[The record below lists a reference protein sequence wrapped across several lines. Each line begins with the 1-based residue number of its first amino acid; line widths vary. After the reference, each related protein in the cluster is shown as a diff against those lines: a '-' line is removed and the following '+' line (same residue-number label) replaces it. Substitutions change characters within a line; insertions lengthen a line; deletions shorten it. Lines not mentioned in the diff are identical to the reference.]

1 MSTNRILN
9 RKQKLAR
16 TFVGASLLIVIG
28 AGFSASLSDH
38 GVASTEV
45 IKTGTSGYMQVVVT
59 SGETIWSIAS
69 SLNALNDGARSD
81 LSSVVDQIVSA
92 NGLDSTDLEPGT
104 KLWVPAN

>member
-1 MSTNRILN
+1 MSKNRY
-9 RKQKLAR
+9 KKLAR

-38 GVASTEV
+38 GVASSEV
-45 IKTGTSGYMQVVVT
+45 VKTGTAGYMQVVVT

-69 SLNALNDGARSD
+69 AINKGGRSD

-92 NGLDSTDLEPGT
+92 NGLASTDLEPGT
-104 KLWVPAN
+104 TLWVPAK

>member
-1 MSTNRILN
+1 MSKNRY
-9 RKQKLAR
+9 KKLAR

-38 GVASTEV
+38 GVASSEV
-45 IKTGTSGYMQVVVT
+45 VKTGTAGYMQVVVT

-69 SLNALNDGARSD
+69 SINAGGRSD
-81 LSSVVDQIVSA
+81 LSSVVDQIVST

-104 KLWVPAN
+104 KLWVPAK

>member
-1 MSTNRILN
+1 MSKNRY
-9 RKQKLAR
+9 KKLAR

-38 GVASTEV
+38 GVASSEV
-45 IKTGTSGYMQVVVT
+45 VKTGTAGYMQVVVT

-69 SLNALNDGARSD
+69 ALNAGGRSD
-81 LSSVVDQIVSA
+81 LSSVVDQIVST

-104 KLWVPAN
+104 KLWVPAK

>member
-1 MSTNRILN
+1 MSKNR
-9 RKQKLAR
+9 RRKLAR
-16 TFVGASLLIVIG
+16 TLVGASLLIVIG

-38 GVASTEV
+38 GVASSEV

-69 SLNALNDGARSD
+69 SLNGGGRSD

-92 NGLDSTDLEPGT
+92 NGLASTDLEPGT
-104 KLWVPAN
+104 KLWVPAK

>member
-1 MSTNRILN
+1 MSKNRY
-9 RKQKLAR
+9 KKLAR

-38 GVASTEV
+38 GVASSEV
-45 IKTGTSGYMQVVVT
+45 VKTGTAGYMQVVVT

-69 SLNALNDGARSD
+69 AINKGGRSD
-81 LSSVVDQIVSA
+81 LSSVVDQIVST

>member
-1 MSTNRILN
+1 MSKNRY
-9 RKQKLAR
+9 KKLAR

-38 GVASTEV
+38 GVASSEV
-45 IKTGTSGYMQVVVT
+45 VKTGTAGYMQVVVT

-69 SLNALNDGARSD
+69 AINKGGRSD
-81 LSSVVDQIVSA
+81 LSSVVDQIVST

-104 KLWVPAN
+104 KLWVPAK

>member
-1 MSTNRILN
+1 MSKNRY
-9 RKQKLAR
+9 KKLAR

-38 GVASTEV
+38 GVASSEV
-45 IKTGTSGYMQVVVT
+45 VKTGTAGYMQVVVT

-69 SLNALNDGARSD
+69 AINKGGRSD

-104 KLWVPAN
+104 KLWVPAE

>member
-1 MSTNRILN
+1 MSKNRY
-9 RKQKLAR
+9 KKLAR

-69 SLNALNDGARSD
+69 ALNAGGRSD

>member
-1 MSTNRILN
+1 MSNTR
-9 RKQKLAR
+9 RRKLAR

-38 GVASTEV
+38 GVASSEV

-69 SLNALNDGARSD
+69 SLNGGGRSD

-92 NGLDSTDLEPGT
+92 NGLASTDLEPGT

>member
-1 MSTNRILN
+1 MSKNRY
-9 RKQKLAR
+9 KKLAR

-38 GVASTEV
+38 GVASSEV
-45 IKTGTSGYMQVVVT
+45 IRTGTSGYMQVVVT

-69 SLNALNDGARSD
+69 SLNNGGRSD

-92 NGLDSTDLEPGT
+92 NGLASTDLEPGT
-104 KLWVPAN
+104 KLWVPAK

>member
-69 SLNALNDGARSD
+69 ALNTGGRSD
-81 LSSVVDQIVSA
+81 LSSVVDQIVST

-104 KLWVPAN
+104 KLWVPSK

>member
-1 MSTNRILN
+1 MSKNRY
-9 RKQKLAR
+9 KKLAR

-38 GVASTEV
+38 GVASSEV
-45 IKTGTSGYMQVVVT
+45 VRTGTAGYMQVVVT

-69 SLNALNDGARSD
+69 AINKGGRSD
-81 LSSVVDQIVSA
+81 LSSVVDQIVST

-104 KLWVPAN
+104 KLWVPAK

>member
-1 MSTNRILN
+1 MSKNRILS
-9 RKQKLAR
+9 RKKKLAR
-16 TFVGASLLIVIG
+16 TLVGTSLLIVIG

-38 GVASTEV
+38 GVASSEV
-45 IKTGTSGYMQVVVT
+45 VKTGTAGYMQVVVT

-69 SLNALNDGARSD
+69 AINKGGRSD

>member
-1 MSTNRILN
+1 MSKNRY
-9 RKQKLAR
+9 KKLAR

-69 SLNALNDGARSD
+69 ALNAGGRSD

-92 NGLDSTDLEPGT
+92 NGLASTDLEPGT
-104 KLWVPAN
+104 KLWVPAE

>member
-1 MSTNRILN
+1 M
-9 RKQKLAR
+9 RKNQRLAR

-38 GVASTEV
+38 GVASSEV
-45 IKTGTSGYMQVVVT
+45 IKTGTAGYMQIVVAP
-59 SGETIWSIAS
+59 GETIWSLAQA
-69 SLNALNDGARSD
+69 LNADGRSD

-92 NGLDSTDLEPGT
+92 NGLASTDLEPGT

>member
-1 MSTNRILN
+1 MSKNR
-9 RKQKLAR
+9 RRKLAR

-38 GVASTEV
+38 GVASSEV

-69 SLNALNDGARSD
+69 SLNGGGRSD

-92 NGLDSTDLEPGT
+92 NGLASTDLEPGT
-104 KLWVPAN
+104 KLWVPAK

>member
-1 MSTNRILN
+1 MSKNRY
-9 RKQKLAR
+9 KKLAR

-38 GVASTEV
+38 GVASSEV
-45 IKTGTSGYMQVVVT
+45 VKTGTAGYMQVVVT

-69 SLNALNDGARSD
+69 AINKGGRSD
-81 LSSVVDQIVSA
+81 LSSVVDQIVST

-104 KLWVPAN
+104 KHWVPAK

>member
-1 MSTNRILN
+1 MSKNRILS
-9 RKQKLAR
+9 RKKKLAR
-16 TFVGASLLIVIG
+16 TLVGTSLLIVIG

-38 GVASTEV
+38 GVASSEV
-45 IKTGTSGYMQVVVT
+45 VKTGTAGYMQVVVT

-69 SLNALNDGARSD
+69 AINKGARSD

-104 KLWVPAN
+104 KLWVPTN

>member
-1 MSTNRILN
+1 MSKNRY
-9 RKQKLAR
+9 KKLAR
-16 TFVGASLLIVIG
+16 TLVGTSLLIVIG

-38 GVASTEV
+38 GVASSEV
-45 IKTGTSGYMQVVVT
+45 IKTGTTGYMQVVVT

-69 SLNALNDGARSD
+69 ALNAGGRSD

>member
-1 MSTNRILN
+1 MSQNR
-9 RKQKLAR
+9 RRKLAR
-16 TFVGASLLIVIG
+16 TLVGASLLIVIG

-38 GVASTEV
+38 GVASSEV

-69 SLNALNDGARSD
+69 SLNGGGRSD

-92 NGLDSTDLEPGT
+92 NGLASTDLEPGT

>member
-1 MSTNRILN
+1 MSKNRY
-9 RKQKLAR
+9 KKLAR

-38 GVASTEV
+38 GVASSEV
-45 IKTGTSGYMQVVVT
+45 VKTGTAGYMQVVVT

-69 SLNALNDGARSD
+69 AINKGGRSD
-81 LSSVVDQIVSA
+81 LSSVVDQIVST

-104 KLWVPAN
+104 KLWVPAKL

>member
-1 MSTNRILN
+1 MSNNR
-9 RKQKLAR
+9 RRKLAR
-16 TFVGASLLIVIG
+16 TLVGASLLIVIG

-38 GVASTEV
+38 GVASSEV

-69 SLNALNDGARSD
+69 SLNGGGRSD

-92 NGLDSTDLEPGT
+92 NGLASTDLEPGT
-104 KLWVPAN
+104 KLWVPAK

>member
-16 TFVGASLLIVIG
+16 TFVGASLLILIG

-69 SLNALNDGARSD
+69 ALNAGGRSD

-92 NGLDSTDLEPGT
+92 NGLASTDLEPGT
-104 KLWVPAN
+104 KLWVPAK